1 MASKGN
7 LKVSYSLRT
16 LLSVSERLIKEIHA
30 HAKARNALLQVHMN
44 EYEQEVHTVI
54 AKYGMRP
61 YTYLDQLKILD
72 ERFVGCPF
80 SHRR

>member
-1 MASKGN
+1 MAQKGN

-44 EYEQEVHTVI
+44 EYEPRGTHCYCKI
-54 AKYGMRP
+54 RYASI
-61 YTYLDQLKILD
+61 YL
-72 ERFVGCPF
+72 
-80 SHRR
+80 S